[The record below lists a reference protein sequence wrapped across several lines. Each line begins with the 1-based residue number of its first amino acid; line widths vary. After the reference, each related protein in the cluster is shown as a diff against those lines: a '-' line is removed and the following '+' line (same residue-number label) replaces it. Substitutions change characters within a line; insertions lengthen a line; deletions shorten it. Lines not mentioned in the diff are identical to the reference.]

1 MQICVNTFERCSG
14 MAWTIQNEK
23 NHGDDVEH
31 GDCRSEPG
39 KRSNAQRASQ
49 VDEVQHAQRT
59 WMIKLICVGLWKRF
73 WENATCHKFRKNK
86 ICASEQIIEEQGV
99 RFLVSRC
106 PLEKN
111 IYLVEYVENLENGD
125 LLEIQNIS
133 SLSTF
138 RFRRNLVNI
147 GQELA
152 TISPKFP
159 TFHQGPGWQISHKIN
174 ANILEY

>member
-1 MQICVNTFERCSG
+1 MSGCEKDFEKTHHVANIEKICVS
-14 MAWTIQNEK
+14 A
-23 NHGDDVEH
+23 
-31 GDCRSEPG
+31 
-39 KRSNAQRASQ
+39 
-49 VDEVQHAQRT
+49 
-59 WMIKLICVGLWKRF
+59 
-73 WENATCHKFRKNK
+73 
-86 ICASEQIIEEQGV
+86 QIIEEQGV

-111 IYLVEYVENLENGD
+111 IYVENLENGD

-152 TISPKFP
+152 TISTKFP
-159 TFHQGPGWQISHKIN
+159 TFHQG
-174 ANILEY
+174 